1 MLRKL
6 IMMTATLALL
16 AVVSG
21 CCSIENTDCCP
32 SFGGC
37 CRDVTGPVIA
47 EPFLSEPFLRE
58 PVAAPMADP
67 TATLPAPAPI
77 EPVVRWPGNVQGLI
91 LEWSNGN
98 GANMEQRGKAK
109 IDKHGIMQLSGGA
122 FLPKGLNAKLLESC
136 SRSDELSI
144 EVTLITNGK
153 NQTGPARIVSF
164 SKDANERNFTLG
176 QEDDNLVL
184 RLRTARNDK
193 NGTNPQVT
201 LAKITP
207 GEPMHVVVSYRAGQ
221 LLCCVNGKLVKKT
234 GELQGDFHSWVP
246 MALILGDE
254 VNGGRDWQGSIERL
268 AIRSRFLDIDE
279 ARQLFELTQQSLG
292 SE

>member
-6 IMMTATLALL
+6 IMMTTTLALL
-16 AVVSG
+16 AVVPG

-37 CRDVTGPVIA
+37 CRDVTGPIIA
-47 EPFLSEPFLRE
+47 EPFLSE

-67 TATLPAPAPI
+67 TSIQPAPAPI
-77 EPVVRWPGNVQGLI
+77 EPVVRWPGNAQGLI
-91 LEWSNGN
+91 LEWNNGN
-98 GANMEQRGKAK
+98 GASMEHRGKAK
-109 IDKHGIMQLSGGA
+109 IDQHGIMQLSGGA
-122 FLPKGLNAKLLESC
+122 FLPKGLNAKLLETC

-144 EVTLITNGK
+144 EVTMITNGK
-153 NQTGPARIVSF
+153 NQKGPARIVSF
-164 SKDANERNFTLG
+164 SKGANERNFTLG

-184 RLRTARNDK
+184 RLRTERNDK
-193 NGTNPQVT
+193 NGTNPQIT

-221 LLCCVNGKLVKKT
+221 LLCCVNGKPVKKT
-234 GELQGDFHSWVP
+234 GELQGDFHNWTP

-254 VNGGRDWQGSIERL
+254 ANGGRDWQGSIERL

-279 ARQLFELTQQSLG
+279 ARQLFELTQQSLA